1 MTTRRR
7 LLRNLVAAGAGS
19 AALGLSAVSGA
30 KENSQTAPC
39 GVPHWDET
47 FDVIVVGSGA
57 AGMTA
62 AVRCRSLG
70 IKRVVVI
77 EKLPVQGGNSSI
89 AVGDICAVDSPI
101 TRKAGVKD
109 SVEQFVADFTR
120 ASEAKTTSPCVPSR
134 SNQLVVAK
142 SRALAA

>member
-7 LLRNLVAAGAGS
+7 LLRNIIAAGAGS

-30 KENSQTAPC
+30 KENSQTSPC

-101 TRKAGVKD
+101 TRKAGVKTA
-109 SVEQFVADFTR
+109 SSSSSRTSR
-120 ASEAKTTSPCVPSR
+120 ARAKATTTSP
-134 SNQLVVAK
+134 
-142 SRALAA
+142 

>member
-7 LLRNLVAAGAGS
+7 LLRNLVAASAGS

-30 KENSQTAPC
+30 KENSAPC

-47 FDVIVVGSGA
+47 FDVIVVVSGA